1 MIGRVQDVMSAAIV
15 VGATET
21 AGSAGTAAADPA
33 VSQADIA
40 GSAGDGRAQAQT
52 LPMKQAAA
60 KQVIKEQQQAEQSD
74 PQRVREASEKK
85 TDENSVSLMTKELN
99 ELMSRINCNLQFRYH
114 KDVDMMS
121 VRMLDKSTGE
131 LIKEVPPEEMM
142 KNIAKAREWI
152 GAFLDRNA

>member
-15 VGATET
+15 VGAAET

-33 VSQADIA
+33 VSQADIT

-52 LPMKQAAA
+52 LPTKQAAA
-60 KQVIKEQQQAEQSD
+60 KKVIKEQQQAEQSN

-85 TDENSVSLMTKELN
+85 MDENSVSLMTKELN

>member
-21 AGSAGTAAADPA
+21 VGSAGTAAADPA
-33 VSQADIA
+33 VSQADIT
-40 GSAGDGRAQAQT
+40 GSAGDGRAQAQS
-52 LPMKQAAA
+52 LPMKHAAA

-74 PQRVREASEKK
+74 PQRVWEASEKK
-85 TDENSVSLMTKELN
+85 MDENSVSLMTKELN

>member
-15 VGATET
+15 VGAAET
-21 AGSAGTAAADPA
+21 AGTVASPLDF
-33 VSQADIA
+33 A
-40 GSAGDGRAQAQT
+40 GSAGDGRTEAQGMPVQKAA
-52 LPMKQAAA
+52 LKQA
-60 KQVIKEQQQAEQSD
+60 VKEKQQAEQAD
-74 PQRVREASEKK
+74 PQHVREESEKK
-85 TDENSVSLMTKELN
+85 MDENSVSLMTKELN

-114 KDVDMMS
+114 KEVDMMS

-131 LIKEVPPEEMM
+131 LIKEVPPEEMV

>member
-15 VGATET
+15 VGAAET
-21 AGSAGTAAADPA
+21 AGAASPAAPAARTADFAD
-33 VSQADIA
+33 
-40 GSAGDGRAQAQT
+40 SAGDSRTAAQDASVQKAT
-52 LPMKQAAA
+52 LKQMVKD
-60 KQVIKEQQQAEQSD
+60 KQKAEEAD
-74 PQRVREASEKK
+74 PQHVREESERKM
-85 TDENSVSLMTKELN
+85 DENSVSLMTKELN

-114 KDVDMMS
+114 KEVDMMS

-131 LIKEVPPEEMM
+131 LIKEVPPEEMV

>member
-15 VGATET
+15 VGAAET
-21 AGSAGTAAADPA
+21 AGTASPAAPAAQAADF
-33 VSQADIA
+33 AD
-40 GSAGDGRAQAQT
+40 SAGDSRTAAQDASVQKAA
-52 LPMKQAAA
+52 LKQMVKD
-60 KQVIKEQQQAEQSD
+60 KQKAEEAD
-74 PQRVREASEKK
+74 PQHVREESERKM
-85 TDENSVSLMTKELN
+85 DENSVSLMTKELN

-114 KDVDMMS
+114 KEVDMMS

-131 LIKEVPPEEMM
+131 LIKEVPPEEMV

>member
-15 VGATET
+15 VGAAET
-21 AGSAGTAAADPA
+21 AGSSGAAVTSA
-33 VSQADIA
+33 VSSADFA
-40 GSAGDGRAQAQT
+40 GSVGDGRTAAQEASMQKAALT
-52 LPMKQAAA
+52 RVAKDKQ
-60 KQVIKEQQQAEQSD
+60 EAEEAD
-74 PQRVREASEKK
+74 PQRVREESEKK
-85 TDENSVSLMTKELN
+85 MDENSVSLMTKELN

-114 KDVDMMS
+114 KEVDMMS

-131 LIKEVPPEEMM
+131 LIKEVPPEEMV

>member
-21 AGSAGTAAADPA
+21 VGSAGTAAADPA
-33 VSQADIA
+33 VSQADIT
-40 GSAGDGRAQAQT
+40 GSAGDGRAQAQS

-85 TDENSVSLMTKELN
+85 MDENSVSLMTKELN